1 MGKEISGEKEE
12 GMAAVGK
19 AKGEWE
25 ASMVRKAKEGN
36 GRLVWR
42 VIKGIVSSMGSKSHF
57 GLLDRQL

>member
-1 MGKEISGEKEE
+1 MKRNTQVEAREMWEKKYQEKKEE

-25 ASMVRKAKEGN
+25 ADMVRKAREGN

-42 VIKGIVSSMGSKSHF
+42 VIKKIQG
-57 GLLDRQL
+57 